1 MIKIKIEIREEI
13 NFNIENNI
21 DIEIANIGNELNE
34 NYKKLMEGDINKEKV
49 RKFMRKVRM
58 AQTKYIELLKRNDSN
73 YKSYY

>member
-1 MIKIKIEIREEI
+1 MIKIKIEIREET
-13 NFNIENNI
+13 NSNIENNI

-49 RKFMRKVRM
+49 KKFMRKVRM

>member
-13 NFNIENNI
+13 NSNIENNI

-49 RKFMRKVRM
+49 REFIRKVRM
-58 AQTKYIELLKRNDSN
+58 AQTKYIDLLKRNDNN
-73 YKSYY
+73 YKPYY

>member
-13 NFNIENNI
+13 NSNIENNI

-49 RKFMRKVRM
+49 REFMRKVRM

>member
-1 MIKIKIEIREEI
+1 MIKIKIEIREET
-13 NFNIENNI
+13 NSNIENNI

>member
-13 NFNIENNI
+13 NSNIENSI

>member
-13 NFNIENNI
+13 NSNIENNI

>member
-13 NFNIENNI
+13 NSNIENNI

-49 RKFMRKVRM
+49 REFMRKVRM
-58 AQTKYIELLKRNDSN
+58 AQTKYIELLKRNDNN
-73 YKSYY
+73 YKPYY

>member
-13 NFNIENNI
+13 NSNIENNI

-49 RKFMRKVRM
+49 REFMRKVRM
-58 AQTKYIELLKRNDSN
+58 AQTKYRELLKRNDSN
-73 YKSYY
+73 YKPYY

>member
-13 NFNIENNI
+13 NSNIENNI

-49 RKFMRKVRM
+49 REFIRKVRM
-58 AQTKYIELLKRNDSN
+58 AQTKYIDLLKRNDSN
-73 YKSYY
+73 YKPYY